1 MLAKAV
7 ASQSN
12 TTFFNI
18 STATLLSKWHGESS
32 RLVRVLFNMAR
43 YYAPATVFLD
53 EIDAVMGS
61 RGASNEVLFS
71 TSSLCFLNKALARS
85 YPTAKIRIASTD

>member
-18 STATLLSKWHGESS
+18 STASLLSKWHGESS
-32 RLVRVLFNMAR
+32 RLVRVLFSIFPFLSFYFIIIFSKLYMAR
-43 YYAPATVFLD
+43 YYAPSTVFLD
-53 EIDAVMGS
+53 EIDAIVGT
-61 RGASNEVLFS
+61 RGASNEVFP
-71 TSSLCFLNKALARS
+71 FPPS
-85 YPTAKIRIASTD
+85 YPFH